1 MKVIKNYLYNM
12 GYQVL
17 LLLAP
22 LVTVP
27 YVSRVLGAQGVGI
40 NDYTNA
46 VVTFFLLFGQIGVLT
61 YGNREI
67 AYHRDNKYERS
78 KIFWE
83 IEFMQIATIL
93 LSFGIFLIFV
103 WKFSQNY
110 QWFFLVQ
117 SLLIIAGAFDIS
129 WYFMGMEDF
138 QKTVT
143 RNMIVKLGSIGL
155 IFWIVKEPTD
165 VWKYI
170 LILSASQ
177 LFGNITLWPYLVRN
191 VQWIKLKKLRPLSH
205 VNPAL
210 LLFIPTVTTQVYLV
224 VNRIMLRFMDPTKA
238 VAVGLF
244 SQSDK
249 IVKLVLAIVT
259 ATGTVMLPHIA
270 HKFASGDVKGIRQS
284 LYNSFD
290 FVTALSV
297 PMMFG
302 VAAIAEKFAPW
313 FLGTEF
319 TPSGKIMMIEAPV
332 IVLIAWSNV
341 TGTQYLMPVNRVKE
355 FTISVTIGAAVNII
369 CNLFLIEVYGAKG
382 AALSTTISEFTVTAF
397 QIYCIKGTI
406 KRRQLFMQTWKYA
419 LSGAV
424 MFVVIYRLNAIM
436 HMNITNLFIQI
447 IIGAL
452 IYTIG
457 LVLTKAPIVDQAQT
471 LLNKRNNGK

>member
-1 MKVIKNYLYNM
+1 MKVVKNYLYNM
-12 GYQVL
+12 GYQIL
-17 LLLAP
+17 ILIAP

-27 YVSRVLGAQGVGI
+27 YVSRVLGAQGVGV

-67 AYHRDNKYERS
+67 AYHRDDKYERS

-83 IEFMQIATIL
+83 ISSMQIITVGLAYIVFTV
-93 LSFGIFLIFV
+93 FV
-103 WKFSQNY
+103 RNFSESY
-110 QWFFLVQ
+110 HVFFMVQ

-143 RNMIVKLGSIGL
+143 RNMMVKLISIAL
-155 IFWIVKEPTD
+155 IFTVVKGPQD

-177 LFGNITLWPYLVRN
+177 LLGNMTLWPYLVRSIQK
-191 VQWIKLKKLRPLSH
+191 VKLSELRPFSH
-205 VNPAL
+205 FNPAL

-224 VNRIMLRFMDPTKA
+224 VNRIMLRFMDPTST

-249 IVKLVLAIVT
+249 IIKLILAIVT

-270 HKFASGDVKGIRQS
+270 HKFAAGDVRGIRQS

-302 VAAIAEKFAPW
+302 VAAVAQKFAPW
-313 FLGTEF
+313 FLGQEF
-319 TPSGKIMMIEAPV
+319 TMSGKIMMIEAPV
-332 IVLIAWSNV
+332 IVFIAWSNV

-355 FTISVTIGAAVNII
+355 YTISVTIGAVVNII

-382 AALSTTISEFTVTAF
+382 AALASTLSEFAVTAF
-397 QIYCIKGTI
+397 QIYCIKTTI
-406 KRRQLFMQTWKYA
+406 RRRQLFGSTWKYFI
-419 LSGAV
+419 SGAI
-424 MFVVIYRLNAIM
+424 MFVVVYRLNGIM
-436 HMNITNLFIQI
+436 HMNITNLVIQVLLGLI
-447 IIGAL
+447 I
-452 IYTIG
+452 YVIG
-457 LVLTKAPIVDQAQT
+457 LIFTRAPALGQLKN
-471 LLNKRNNGK
+471 LLRRRF